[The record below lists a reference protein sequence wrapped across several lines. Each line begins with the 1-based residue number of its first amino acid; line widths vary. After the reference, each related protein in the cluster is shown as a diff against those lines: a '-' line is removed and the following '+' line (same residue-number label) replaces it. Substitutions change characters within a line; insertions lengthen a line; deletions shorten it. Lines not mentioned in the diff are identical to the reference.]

1 MVATQLLKFKDVASL
16 ESFKTKFQRLAN
28 DCFANVIDCLSF
40 ELSVDTSDALSVLIY
55 ERHSRQGHFKDRHDI
70 LKALDLDKEKAGV
83 IESST
88 RTFVESDLGHME
100 RW

>member
-1 MVATQLLKFKDVASL
+1 M
-16 ESFKTKFQRLAN
+16 
-28 DCFANVIDCLSF
+28 IDCLSF

-83 IESST
+83 IGAKLQGAK
-88 RTFVESDLGHME
+88 RRAWNVVFVVVNETPRGARRNDE
-100 RW
+100 